1 MAISLPP
8 LPYSEEAL
16 EPHYSARTISFH
28 YGKHHKTYVDNINKL
43 IAGTE
48 FEDKT
53 LEEIIAASAND
64 PARVGW
70 FNNSA
75 QVWNHTFFWNCM
87 KPGGSDRPQ
96 GKLADRIDE
105 AFGSYD
111 KFAEQFKTAA
121 VGRFGS
127 GWGWLVVEGG
137 ALKIV
142 TTANADTPMVHGQ
155 TALLTVD
162 VWEHAYYLD
171 YQNRRADFI
180 QAFLDHLVN
189 WKFVAANLAKA

>member
-48 FEDKT
+48 FDNKT
-53 LEEIIAASAND
+53 LEEIIAASASD

-87 KPGGSDRPQ
+87 KPGGGERPQ
-96 GKLADRIDE
+96 GKLAERIDD

-127 GWGWLVVEGG
+127 GWGWLVVEAG

-142 TTANADTPMVHGQ
+142 TTANADTPEAHGQ
-155 TALLTVD
+155 RVLLTVD

>member
-48 FEDKT
+48 FDNKT
-53 LEEIIAASAND
+53 LEEIIAASASD

-87 KPGGSDRPQ
+87 KPGGGERPQ
-96 GKLADRIDE
+96 GKLAERIDD

-127 GWGWLVVEGG
+127 GWGWLVVEAG
-137 ALKIV
+137 
-142 TTANADTPMVHGQ
+142 
-155 TALLTVD
+155 
-162 VWEHAYYLD
+162 
-171 YQNRRADFI
+171 RSRS
-180 QAFLDHLVN
+180 
-189 WKFVAANLAKA
+189 